1 MVQVMM
7 VQLPIMMMMIITI
20 SGLMSMMITR
30 NRITKKLSKQGSI
43 LTSTGKRPIISSLE
57 TRRMLLMIYQ
67 RIFIVI

>member
-30 NRITKKLSKQGSI
+30 NRITMKLSKQGSI